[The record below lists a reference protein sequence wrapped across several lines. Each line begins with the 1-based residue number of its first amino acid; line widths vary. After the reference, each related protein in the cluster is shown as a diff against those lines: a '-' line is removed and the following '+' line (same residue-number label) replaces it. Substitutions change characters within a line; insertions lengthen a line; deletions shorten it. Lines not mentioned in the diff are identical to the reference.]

1 MKIVIDHKGPIGS
14 DCTSRD
20 LCHFENPS
28 TPKLCEV
35 VDFILSFRREWGT
48 VTIFNSYDPVK
59 DVLGKYI
66 TAFEYKY
73 GSLVDAGK
81 GGYAELMQK
90 RVKLASTSGGWSL
103 CDYSLYLAE

>member
-35 VDFILSFRREWGT
+35 IDLILSYRREWGT
-48 VTIFNSYDPVK
+48 VTISESYDPVK
-59 DVLGKYI
+59 DTLGKHV
-66 TAFEYKY
+66 TSFEYKY
-73 GSLVDAGK
+73 GHLVNARNGK
-81 GGYAELMQK
+81 YLDLMEEK
-90 RVKLASTSGGWSL
+90 VKLISVSGGWSL
-103 CDYSLYLAE
+103 RNYNLCLAE